1 MSTLIVPTGFS
12 YVTAALMSTIF
23 LLGGQ
28 IVAVSRHRSFAGSLI
43 LNVNDE
49 PPSVTLSTILTLF
62 AVYADKAEAAA
73 SPAAYKFNCAQRV
86 HQNTLEYLPGLYMMT
101 TVFGLKYPV
110 LAASSLGLWVVGRI
124 AYSIGYMTGVPDNRN
139 NIVTVICA
147 TPSML
152 TLLGGSTYTAY
163 RLLVEGI

>member
-28 IVAVSRHRSFAGSLI
+28 IVAVSRHRSFAGVPYPQL
-43 LNVNDE
+43 
-49 PPSVTLSTILTLF
+49 
-62 AVYADKAEAAA
+62 YADKAEAAA